1 MAMALVILALGA
13 AGAAFAL
20 ARDDSFRAS
29 VELTPATRG
38 VLRPSI
44 GPAYVR
50 RMLRRGRADLTARL
64 ERSGFE
70 PRSLASVRVRGSA
83 FRAPVRVSAAAGTPN
98 RAGRLL
104 TLAVRQIDA
113 LSADELADSARG
125 ALGSTRR
132 RLADPLLVDPVER
145 VRLVSRVRSIRR
157 YLREPRARFG
167 ASRQTVEQPARWADR
182 VVAALPGPFPQRPS
196 PLWAALTGMIA
207 GGLLASIA
215 ALAGRRTDAER
226 LT

>member
-1 MAMALVILALGA
+1 
-13 AGAAFAL
+13 
-20 ARDDSFRAS
+20 
-29 VELTPATRG
+29 
-38 VLRPSI
+38 
-44 GPAYVR
+44 
-50 RMLRRGRADLTARL
+50 
-64 ERSGFE
+64 
-70 PRSLASVRVRGSA
+70 
-83 FRAPVRVSAAAGTPN
+83 
-98 RAGRLL
+98 
-104 TLAVRQIDA
+104 LAVRQIDA